1 MTTKNEDK
9 TLPEPPRIHGFI
21 WDVNNVRLLAYAL
34 QTEYQESGMWPENG
48 IDVSD
53 EVSAEFTGQPPEGKT
68 IGVGT
73 DGMPAWEDIPPPSR
87 EELISAAEQMRQQ
100 LLAHADAVMLDWR
113 TELMLGEISDV
124 NRAKLSAWMAY
135 KNEVKSVEVTTDP
148 ENVNW
153 PVPPEA

>member
-148 ENVNW
+148 EHVNW